1 MGPTPTDRAREL
13 ARRHGLTVV
22 GLLLPIAWVFR
33 GVFRGETYALSWWY
47 AYDPLFAAARDFET
61 PARAPTIWDPSPSAL
76 NAVADR
82 FSAESLSRFEL
93 PLWNPYHALGMPL
106 LAEVHPVV
114 LSPLR
119 WLVSFPLGGGDVGTT
134 ALMITQLALAT
145 FGAYGWLRSC
155 DRTREAALVAGAAYP
170 FVGGAIAALHFTTTA
185 GMTSLPFMLWAGERL
200 VRAPSLGAAARFGL
214 AAAFAAFVTHPS
226 VAFMCGVGTALYV
239 FVRALGRRERTGDV
253 LALSVLA
260 AAITTGLASILLLP
274 FRELMAHGW
283 TYKQVVGPDDV
294 HTDVFWHFLL
304 PPLASVTFFPIAL
317 AALGALGLFSKTRER
332 WALVTMFVIAFGLV
346 YEVPGSRL
354 LAHIPFQAVFGRAY
368 IVLVACGAA
377 TGLFARALDML
388 AQEKRRR
395 FWLVGACA
403 ALIVAAFVGL
413 RVGGSLPID
422 EWTRLEQ
429 WTAPDGARVAAGL
442 VLVLGLAALAAMPEA
457 LRRAWVYRFVYLC
470 LFLEIVP
477 RAAAHIQPEPR
488 FDFPTTPALSY
499 LQEHLDAG
507 ERVISVGTWA
517 SHTNLTAHVPNVGL
531 VTHVHD
537 IRCADPLFVDRTHA
551 LLDPLSARSWYAIHF
566 WHYPEPRGRRTA
578 SDRLPTILE
587 MLGVR
592 YALDRPGGAMPPGH
606 REAYRDDTLVIY
618 ENPRAFDRAFI
629 VHELEHVASVDNALS
644 RIHEVDLSRVV
655 VLDGPEPAPLPSS
668 SASHGGESVRIA
680 NLEPQRVV
688 LEAALE
694 SEGYVVYTDAFFP
707 GWSATLDGAPVD
719 IVPANVAV
727 RAIRVPAGSH
737 RIEMRYA
744 PSSVRTGLWLALAA
758 LALALA
764 LLVRERLIEAK
775 RPSLP
780 TPPPE
785 PPSSPR

>member
-1 MGPTPTDRAREL
+1 MAPLLKARGLERARRL
-13 ARRHGLTVV
+13 ALPAA
-22 GLLLPIAWVFR
+22 GLLLPILWVFR
-33 GVFRGETYALSWWY
+33 GIFRGETYALSWWY
-47 AYDPLFAAARDFET
+47 AYDPVFAAARDFET
-61 PARAPTIWDPSPSAL
+61 PARASTIWDPSPSAL

-82 FSAESLSRFEL
+82 FSADSLARLEL

-134 ALMITQLALAT
+134 ALMITQLALAAC
-145 FGAYGWLRSC
+145 GAYGWLRAC

-185 GMTSLPFMLWAGERL
+185 GMTSLPYMLWAGERL

-226 VAFMCGVGTALYV
+226 VAFLCGVGAALYV
-239 FVRALGRRERTGDV
+239 LVRALGRRERTGDV

-260 AAITTGLASILLLP
+260 AAITSGLASILLLP

-304 PPLASVTFFPIAL
+304 PPIASVTFFPLAL
-317 AALGALGLFSKTRER
+317 ATLAVLGAFSRTRER
-332 WALVTMFVIAFGLV
+332 GALVAMFVVAFGLV

-354 LAHIPFQAVFGRAY
+354 LAQIPFQAVFGRAY
-368 IVLVACGAA
+368 IVLVACAAA
-377 TGLFARALDML
+377 TGLFARALDWL

-395 FWLVGACA
+395 FWLVWACA
-403 ALIVAAFVGL
+403 ALLSAAFAYLRAGGWLLHGL
-413 RVGGSLPID
+413 DLASWPF
-422 EWTRLEQ
+422 
-429 WTAPDGARVAAGL
+429 PDDTRVAAGAL
-442 VLVLGLAALAAMPEA
+442 LVLGLAALAATPA
-457 LRRAWVYRFVYLC
+457 AWRQRCLFPFVYLC

-477 RAAAHIQPEPR
+477 RAGAHIQPEPR
-488 FDFPTTPALSY
+488 FDFPMTPALSY
-499 LQEHLDAG
+499 LEEHLRGG

-517 SHTNLTAHVPNVGL
+517 SHTDLTAHVPNVGL
-531 VTHVHD
+531 VTGLHD

-566 WHYPEPRGRRTA
+566 WDYPEPEGRQLSAARP
-578 SDRLPTILE
+578 PTILE

-592 YALDRPGGAMPPGH
+592 YALARPGSAAPPGH
-606 REAYRDDTLVIY
+606 REVYRDDTLVVF
-618 ENPRAFDRAFI
+618 ENQRAFARAFL
-629 VHELEHVASVDNALS
+629 VHEVEHVASLDLALG
-644 RIHEVDLSRVV
+644 RVRAVDLSRVA
-655 VLDGPEPAPLPSS
+655 VLDGPAPAPLPPPPVPPTR
-668 SASHGGESVRIA
+668 ESVRIA

-688 LEAALE
+688 LDAQLQ
-694 SEGYVVYTDAFFP
+694 SEGYVVFSDAFFP

-727 RAIRVPAGSH
+727 RAVRVPAGAH

-744 PSSVRTGLWLALAA
+744 PRSVRTGLWLAAA
-758 LALALA
+758 SLALATA
-764 LLVRERLIEAK
+764 LLARER
-775 RPSLP
+775 SLARRAQAS
-780 TPPPE
+780 
-785 PPSSPR
+785 SSPRA